1 MVDVVKVRGFYFT
14 CCHLLL
20 ACHFSQKTFHLMA
33 IDQVI
38 GRKWHGLLEKN
49 DHFIFVHGVIGI

>member
-1 MVDVVKVRGFYFT
+1 LPFIVGVHFFT
-14 CCHLLL
+14 E
-20 ACHFSQKTFHLMA
+20 TFHLMA
-33 IDQVI
+33 IGQFI